1 MSAKMHT
8 PERPSS
14 QVPTSIEH
22 VAPVQF
28 IAKTLVH
35 LNEQSK
41 PVELQA
47 CSKYSVAKPRQK
59 LASKQIVNG
68 SLLQA
73 WRRLNQG

>member
-14 QVPTSIEH
+14 QVPTSIEQ
-22 VAPVQF
+22 VAPVQL
-28 IAKTLVH
+28 AKTLVH